1 MEELEEFYQVHDP
14 IHLWFEL
21 SYAQYLTVP
30 RSVMEAMPVEW
41 QRKMAILLTELDRTI
56 DWRPK
61 EGRYW
66 VRLKDD
72 KGRYIADPLMKY
84 RYPNRE
90 YIESLTTLT
99 PGDGNKT
106 K

>member
-1 MEELEEFYQVHDP
+1 MEQTNEQFYSETDEP

-21 SYAQYLTVP
+21 SYSQYLTVP
-30 RSVMEAMPVEW
+30 RSVMQAMPKEW
-41 QRKMAILLTELDRTI
+41 QVRMAVCLAELDETI

-72 KGRYIADPLMKY
+72 KGRYLSDPL
-84 RYPNRE
+84 RE
-90 YIESLTTLT
+90 YRHPL
-99 PGDGNKT
+99 PGQIKFFEVT

>member
-1 MEELEEFYQVHDP
+1 MEQTNEEFYGESSEP
-14 IHLWFEL
+14 ISLWFEL

-30 RSVMEAMPVEW
+30 RSVMQAMPLEW
-41 QRKMAILLTELDRTI
+41 QKRMAVCLAELDETI

-72 KGRYIADPLMKY
+72 KGRYLTDPLQEY
-84 RYPNRE
+84 RHP
-90 YIESLTTLT
+90 L
-99 PGDGNKT
+99 PGTIKFFEVV
-106 K
+106 KP